1 MTGASRHA
9 DKICHRSPPVTQL
22 INNVVDERQVQQF
35 ITAITLNIFLL
46 FQNNDTKNFHTNEII
61 QEHVFMT

>member
-1 MTGASRHA
+1 MTGASRQA

-35 ITAITLNIFLL
+35 IPAITLKNISFISK
-46 FQNNDTKNFHTNEII
+46 Q
-61 QEHVFMT
+61 